1 MSSEGEE
8 ELGVTQR
15 KQGSGTWRSKKNSEW
30 PGFYRDWAL
39 AKVNEHAAD
48 IESYI
53 RETLGDSFVVEPM
66 TSEEKKIFF
75 GPLLSRC
82 LQSLCFLQ
90 DKKWLYKTYLM
101 YVHKLLVVGKLF
113 LN

>member
-8 ELGVTQR
+8 ELGVTQG

-48 IESYI
+48 IENYI

-75 GPLLSRC
+75 VPLLSRC
-82 LQSLCFLQ
+82 L
-90 DKKWLYKTYLM
+90 
-101 YVHKLLVVGKLF
+101 
-113 LN
+113 